1 MKLPSCPEIKSF
13 FPDFRAPVVG
23 NFVLLVHCILSSRSL
38 SLYKCAE
45 YVPGKARFASNYQ
58 RLLRFVR
65 TRHADLFCLRVCEL
79 LLSMAPLQKCSYLVI
94 DRTNWKLGPD
104 PINLLC
110 LGLVIGDRFY
120 LPLLWEPLSKHGSS
134 GTKER
139 IRLMKRFRAVKPE
152 YGRYV
157 LLADREF
164 IGRKWMKWLRSQGI
178 GIVIRLREGDY
189 LGDLNRCTGQ
199 SLDQIQRHVDRHGRF
214 VESFKLDGY
223 RLYYTVLIDRK
234 IGGDFLYLLSSSPD
248 WKWTQ
253 QAYAKRWSIEVFFKQ
268 LKSDGFAMEGLR
280 IKDPDRL
287 QILVAAASMA
297 YLVAL
302 KEGFIQAS
310 KQPIRIKRSPGQG
323 MRWPEVS
330 VFRYGY
336 RSIVRKMRTF
346 KQFIRSVKRLF
357 SRKKRPWIPDQ
368 IYVT

>member
-13 FPDFRAPVVG
+13 FPEFRTPVVG
-23 NFVLLVHCILSSRSL
+23 NFLLLVHCILSSRSL

-45 YVPGKARFASNYQ
+45 YVPGKARFGSNYQ

-65 TRHADLFCLRVCEL
+65 TRRADLFCQRVSQL
-79 LLSMAPLQKCSYLVI
+79 LLSMAPVQTNSYLVI
-94 DRTNWKLGPD
+94 DRTNWKLGSE

-110 LGLVIGDRFY
+110 LGLVVGNRFY

-139 IRLMKRFRAVKPE
+139 IRLMKRFRAIKPE

-164 IGRKWMKWLRSQGI
+164 VGRKWIRWLRSQGI
-178 GIVIRLREGDY
+178 GLVIRLREGDY
-189 LGDLNRCTGQ
+189 VKDLSRSTNLTLG
-199 SLDQIQRHVDRHGRF
+199 QIQRHVDRYGHF
-214 VESFKLDGY
+214 VEDVKLDGY

-234 IGGDFLYLLSSSPD
+234 IGGDLIYFLSSNPD
-248 WKWTQ
+248 WKRTQ

-280 IKDPDRL
+280 IKDPKRL

-310 KQPIRIKRSPGQG
+310 KKPIRIKRSPGQG

-336 RSIVRKMRTF
+336 RAIVRTMRTF
-346 KQFIRSVKRLF
+346 KQFIRSIKRRF
-357 SRKKRPWIPDQ
+357 SRKKKAWIPDQ